1 MKGKKLMLGISISI
15 QKFVKRSLF
24 KDTCNIKQTNLGYA
38 FKFDFYLCTILKL
51 KSNWRVQLENCNYTF
66 PYRYRANIFSNQ
78 VFFRLFGL
86 N

>member
-1 MKGKKLMLGISISI
+1 MLEEISISI
-15 QKFVKRSLF
+15 QKFVKQSLF
-24 KDTCNIKQTNLGYA
+24 KDTYNIKQTNLEYA

-51 KSNWRVQLENCNYTF
+51 KTNWRVQLENCNYTF

-78 VFFRLFGL
+78 AFFRFFGL

>member
-1 MKGKKLMLGISISI
+1 MKGKKLMLEISISI

-51 KSNWRVQLENCNYTF
+51 ENQLVGT
-66 PYRYRANIFSNQ
+66 IGKLQLHISI
-78 VFFRLFGL
+78 
-86 N
+86 

>member
-1 MKGKKLMLGISISI
+1 MLEEISISI
-15 QKFVKRSLF
+15 QKFVKRSRLRILVS
-24 KDTCNIKQTNLGYA
+24 CNIKQTILGYV

-51 KSNWRVQLENCNYTF
+51 KTNWRVQLENCNYTF
-66 PYRYRANIFSNQ
+66 PYRHRVNIFSNQ